1 MLERMGFKDE
11 GQFKSRKEKVS
22 AYVEKELAGI
32 DQAKERI
39 RLESALLQEAKK
51 ILKQIETRSVVEQ
64 YQDVPGIQRLS
75 YPEAQ
80 VIQAVNKAAGR
91 YLSADEIQGAFNKYE
106 GELHDQQIL
115 LNQIRKNG
123 DRLRGANQW
132 LEKHEAQNV
141 QLRKLFQPR
150 NVKDQLKADLDL
162 SGRMMKEFG
171 VSDRSDYD
179 HQFAD
184 QQQAELKKPAI
195 ETRISTIRP
204 GFNLLKG
211 AVDALREV
219 GRREQAEQQQRQW
232 AEQRQRTKDTYR
244 SQDQEYER

>member
-1 MLERMGFKDE
+1 MGFKDE